1 MNDFRLS
8 RRELIVAG
16 ALAVAVPARGAP
28 ADESARLHAFFESVF
43 QRDLA
48 RDPAAQSAL
57 GVTAGTAGWWPDVSQ
72 ARADE
77 NVALVQRDLAEL
89 RRFDRAALPAEA
101 QISYDLFA
109 YDAEE
114 AIERHRWRGNHYPV
128 CQMRGPQRD
137 IPQTLINNH
146 PVASV
151 ADADAYIARLHAV
164 RPYLAAV
171 VTELL
176 RQEAQGV
183 VPPPFSVPLVV
194 GNCEKLIAGAPF
206 QPGLPDSPI
215 LADFRGKLVKLGAGD
230 AEKARLLKAA
240 EAGLLDGFGPG
251 FRLLIDHLGR
261 LSCDA
266 NCNEGVWRLPDGDAY
281 YAAQLRW
288 NTTLPISP
296 AEVHRI
302 GLEETARLQEEM
314 RAVAKRAGFAGT
326 LPELFAHVRTD
337 DRFYY
342 PDTAHGRA
350 AYLDAMRAKIAAV
363 SARLGELTS
372 HVPGAGVLVKPV
384 EPWLEASAGTAGYF
398 APSADGSRP
407 GILYV
412 NTRDMRNLPI
422 FELSA
427 LSYHEG
433 VPGHHLEK
441 AVTRGLAG
449 LPKFRSF
456 GGYTAFSEG
465 WALYAEQLPID
476 MGLYDDPW
484 QEFGRLSM
492 ELMRAGRLVTDT
504 GVHALRWSRERAVAW
519 LDENTPSNHAD
530 NVTAIQRY
538 IVTPGQACAYEMG
551 KLKIVELRD
560 RARTQLGARFH
571 LARFNDRV
579 LGCGP
584 LPLPMLETRI
594 DAWIATGG
602 KA

>member
-1 MNDFRLS
+1 MNDPRFS
-8 RRELIVAG
+8 RREVIAAG
-16 ALAVAVPARGAP
+16 AFAFAVPARSAP
-28 ADESARLHAFFESVF
+28 ASESARLDAFFESVF

-48 RDPAAQSAL
+48 RNPAAQSSM
-57 GVTAGTAGWWPDVSQ
+57 GVKSSTAGWWPDVSE
-72 ARADE
+72 ARADQ
-77 NVALVQRDLAEL
+77 NVALVWRDLAEL
-89 RRFDRAALPAEA
+89 RRFDRAGLSPEA
-101 QISYDLFA
+101 RLSYDLFA
-109 YDAEE
+109 FSAEE

-146 PVASV
+146 PIVSIVEAE
-151 ADADAYIARLHAV
+151 AYIARLYAV

-171 VTELL
+171 VAGLE
-176 RQEAQGV
+176 RQAADGV
-183 VPPPFSVPLVV
+183 VPPSFSVPLVI
-194 GNCEKLIAGAPF
+194 GNCDKLITGAPF
-206 QPGLPDSPI
+206 HPGETDSPI
-215 LADFRGKLVKLGAGD
+215 LADFQSKLAKLSLSD
-230 AEKARLLKAA
+230 AEKTRLRKAA
-240 EAGLLDGFGPG
+240 EAGLVESFGPG
-251 FRLLIDHLGR
+251 FRGLIDHLLGIPR
-261 LSCDA
+261 GVDS
-266 NCNEGVWRLPDGDAY
+266 NEGVWRLPDGDAY

-288 NTTLPISP
+288 NTTLPLPP
-296 AEVHRI
+296 ADVHRI
-302 GLEETARLQEEM
+302 GVEETERLHGEM
-314 RAVAKRAGFAGT
+314 RVVAKRAGFSGT
-326 LPELFAHVRTD
+326 LPELFEHVRNS

-342 PDTAHGRA
+342 PDTAAGKA

-363 SARLGELTS
+363 TARLGELTNHIPS
-372 HVPGAGVLVKPV
+372 ADVLVKPV

-441 AVTRGLAG
+441 AVTQAVTG

-465 WALYAEQLPID
+465 WALFAEQLPVD

-504 GVHALRWSRERAVAW
+504 GVHALRWSREQAVAW
-519 LDENTPSNHAD
+519 LDENTSSNHAD
-530 NVTAIQRY
+530 NITAIQRY

-551 KLKIVELRD
+551 KLKLVELRD
-560 RARTQLGARFH
+560 RARAQLGGAFDLR
-571 LARFNDRV
+571 RFNDSV
-579 LGCGP
+579 LGSGP
-584 LPLPMLETRI
+584 LPLPMLEDNI

-602 KA
+602 QT